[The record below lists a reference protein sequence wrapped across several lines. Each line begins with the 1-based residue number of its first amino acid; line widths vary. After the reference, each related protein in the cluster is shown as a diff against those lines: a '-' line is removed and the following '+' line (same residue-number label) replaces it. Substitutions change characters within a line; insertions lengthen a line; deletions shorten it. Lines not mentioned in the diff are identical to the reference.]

1 MHDLSTGAQQ
11 VLDALTEIGQGTVAE
26 IRDKTGKSARVTDKA
41 IKELTEA
48 GLITETDPGDGNP
61 ASWTITSP
69 AAESNAVTDDQ
80 PGTATEAQPEAADD
94 QPNADIGAVQDETVE
109 LGDGNP
115 AVADL
120 GDSSQLD
127 GPAEDNAAED
137 DSAQDAANAI
147 DEDTTD
153 DGSGA
158 PADDTADKTEQM
170 PARPKPPADRR
181 VLAVAG
187 VLGDYP
193 EGATIDEIAEA
204 TGYKYGAVA
213 LLLQAMEQADAA
225 RRIPEDTETGT
236 PERWQPGPGKAI
248 DVDPNPAPPRCPT
261 CHQVIRNSTP
271 KAATA
276 TPRTSGTSGG
286 TVNSDGNEPLGRGV
300 LSAWTEEFINAN
312 PGHEFTPGTIAEAL
326 GAQHGRTI
334 SSGAVLNNC
343 RTLAMNGQVTVVRQ
357 QPFTVTANKPTAADT
372 TDSTTD
378 SGSEQQ

>member
-1 MHDLSTGAQQ
+1 MHDVSTGAQQ
-11 VLDALTEIGQGTVAE
+11 VLDALTEIGHGTVAQ
-26 IRDKTGKSARVTDKA
+26 IREKTGKSARVTDKA
-41 IKELTEA
+41 IRELA
-48 GLITETDPGDGNP
+48 DAALITETDPGDG
-61 ASWTITSP
+61 SP
-69 AAESNAVTDDQ
+69 ARWSVTAPATETDTATESDSLTDGQ
-80 PGTATEAQPEAADD
+80 PGTGTEDQPDAADD
-94 QPNADIGAVQDETVE
+94 QQQEAAIDTVQDETVE
-109 LGDGNP
+109 LVDGGQ

-127 GPAEDNAAED
+127 GPAEENAAED
-137 DSAQDAANAI
+137 DPANAVG
-147 DEDTTD
+147 EDGTD

-158 PADDTADKTEQM
+158 PADDTTGKTEQV

-181 VLAVAG
+181 VLNVAG

-193 EGATIDEIAEA
+193 DGATIEEIAEA
-204 TGYKYGAVA
+204 AGYKYGVVA

-236 PERWQPGPGKAI
+236 PERWQRGPGKAI

-261 CHQVIRNSTP
+261 CHQVIRSSTP

-276 TPRTSGTSGG
+276 TVRTSGTGGG

-300 LSAWTEEFINAN
+300 LSAWTEEFINAH

-343 RTLAMNGQVTVVRQ
+343 RTLAMNGQITVVRQ
-357 QPFTVTANKPTAADT
+357 QPFTVTATKPAAA
-372 TDSTTD
+372 STTD
-378 SGSEQQ
+378 SDGEQQ

>member
-11 VLDALTEIGQGTVAE
+11 VLDALTEIGHGTVAE
-26 IRDKTGKSARVTDKA
+26 IREKTGKSARVTDKA
-41 IKELTEA
+41 IRELA
-48 GLITETDPGDGNP
+48 DAALITETDT
-61 ASWTITSP
+61 AT
-69 AAESNAVTDDQ
+69 ESDALTDDQ
-80 PGTATEAQPEAADD
+80 PGTGTED
-94 QPNADIGAVQDETVE
+94 QPDATADQLDAATDTVKDETVE
-109 LGDGNP
+109 RVDGDQ
-115 AVADL
+115 ALADL

-127 GPAEDNAAED
+127 DPAEENAAED
-137 DSAQDAANAI
+137 NPANAVG
-147 DEDTTD
+147 ENGTD

-158 PADDTADKTEQM
+158 PADDTTGKTEQV

-181 VLAVAG
+181 VLNVAG

-193 EGATIDEIAEA
+193 DGATIEEIAEA
-204 TGYKYGAVA
+204 AGYKYGVVA

-236 PERWQPGPGKAI
+236 PERWQRGPGKAI

-261 CHQVIRNSTP
+261 CHQVIRSSTP

-276 TPRTSGTSGG
+276 TPRTSGTRGG

-343 RTLAMNGQVTVVRQ
+343 RTLAMSGQITVVRQ
-357 QPFTVTANKPTAADT
+357 QPFTVTANKPAAE
-372 TDSTTD
+372 STTD
-378 SGSEQQ
+378 SDGEQQ